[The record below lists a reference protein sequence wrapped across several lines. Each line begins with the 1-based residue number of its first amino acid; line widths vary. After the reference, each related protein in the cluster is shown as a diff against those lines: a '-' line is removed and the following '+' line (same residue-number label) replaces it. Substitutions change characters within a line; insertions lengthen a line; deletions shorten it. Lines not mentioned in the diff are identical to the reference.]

1 MNHSEI
7 DKLIAD
13 SWKSKYSNSEVS
25 IKLATQTLEKAIK
38 INYTKAITYS
48 KLILAFG
55 CFLKSENEKAFNLLE
70 ETFDFFENNKSEW
83 GYVVALYLK
92 GNLYE
97 GFGDFDKALKFSNK
111 ALKLSTNIGYIEGK
125 ADTLSVLGNIY
136 IQIKDYSSALK
147 SFENCLEIREQLSDT
162 QGIASILNR
171 LGRVC
176 TLKKDFQKGL
186 NYYNKSIE
194 IRKEQNLNE
203 TLAWSYLGKASLYE
217 ASKDFTKANIFYSI
231 GLETLGQKGDNR
243 CKMQLMLGLGKVLLE
258 QDNLESA
265 EFKLFEALSISKEIK
280 SKPLEYQAHL
290 ALSQLFEKKQNT
302 TKALEHFKLYD
313 ELKEEVLNDDIKNK
327 LHQQQISFAI
337 EDSRKEAEIHRL
349 KNVELKEALTEIKSS
364 ITYASYIQTA
374 SLPTNLHIKNIL
386 PESFIFFRPRDIVS
400 GDFYFVEK
408 SDFKVFFSAVDC
420 TGHGVPGSLMSM
432 LGHNFLLQAVH
443 EKKLKHPNEILSFLD
458 FKINEVFKQSS
469 ENAIIKDGMDIA
481 FCVFDLETRILEY
494 AGAYNP
500 LYIVTQSSNEPEV
513 RDTVTQ
519 SSGLLSNEPEVRDT
533 VTQSSGLLTDEPE
546 VRVTG
551 EDASANFKRQTSTPL
566 PLEGVGGRSTRILFE
581 LKANNLPIGSN
592 KNDVADIYT
601 NHEFK
606 ISQGDTIYLF
616 SDGYADQFGGI
627 KGKKFKYS
635 QLKELFVSIYS
646 KNMDEQLLIITETYD
661 KWKGE
666 NFQVDDVIILG
677 VRF

>member
-1 MNHSEI
+1 MLVQEI
-7 DKLIAD
+7 DKLNVEA
-13 SWKSKYSNSEVS
+13 WKNKYSNSEIS
-25 IKLATQTLEKAIK
+25 FKKATTALENSLK
-38 INYTKAITYS
+38 INYIKGIAYS
-48 KLILAFG
+48 KLNLAF
-55 CFLKSENEKAFNLLE
+55 CNFLKSENQKAFNLLE

-97 GFGDFDKALKFSNK
+97 GFGDFDKALKFSNL
-111 ALKLSTNIGYIEGK
+111 ALKLSTEIGYTDGK

-147 SFENCLEIREQLSDT
+147 SFENCLEIREQLNDMH
-162 QGIASILNR
+162 GIASILNR

-186 NYYNKSIE
+186 DFYDKSIE

-203 TLAWSYLGKASLYE
+203 ALAWSYLGKASLYE
-217 ASKDFTKANIFYSI
+217 ASNDFTNANTFYTQGI
-231 GLETLGQKGDNR
+231 DALGQKGDNR
-243 CKMQLMLGLGKVLLE
+243 CKMQLMLGLGRILSELC
-258 QDNLESA
+258 NFNSA
-265 EFKLFEALSISKEIK
+265 ETKLFEALQLSRDIK
-280 SKPLEYQAHL
+280 SKPLEFQTHL

-302 TKALEHFKLYD
+302 AKALEHFKLYD
-313 ELKEEVLNDDIKNK
+313 ELKESVLNDDIKNK

-364 ITYASYIQTA
+364 ITYASYIQSA
-374 SLPTNLHIKNIL
+374 SLPTNLHIKSIL
-386 PESFIFFRPRDIVS
+386 SESFIFFRPRDIVS

-408 SDFKVFFSAVDC
+408 SASKIFFSAIDC

-481 FCVFDLETRILEY
+481 FCVFDLDTQVLEY

-500 LYIVTQSSNEPEV
+500 LYIVTQSSELLNYEPAV

-519 SSGLLSNEPEVRDT
+519 SSGLLNY
-533 VTQSSGLLTDEPE
+533 EPE

-551 EDASANFKRQTSTPL
+551 EDASANYKHQTTN
-566 PLEGVGGRSTRILFE
+566 INLFE

-592 KNDVADIYT
+592 KDNVADIYT
-601 NHEFK
+601 NHELK

-635 QLKELFVSIYS
+635 QLKELFVSIYR
-646 KNMDEQLLIITETYD
+646 KNMVEQLQVITQTFE